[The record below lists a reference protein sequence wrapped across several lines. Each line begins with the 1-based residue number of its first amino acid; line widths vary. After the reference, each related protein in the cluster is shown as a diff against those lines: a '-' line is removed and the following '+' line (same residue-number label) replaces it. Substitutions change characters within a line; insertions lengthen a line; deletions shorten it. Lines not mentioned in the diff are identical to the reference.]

1 MKFKVRMQNWTHL
14 QFNNS
19 VRTCVLEVQWH
30 SELTTCHCIT
40 TLELPSCKPLGYL
53 PSQKHCPQKQNG
65 KSKAVRDWGRMFYKK
80 VVTAL
85 PLQNCSHSNE
95 HVLSGWT
102 CKIESLQL
110 QTMCQSASYPVQKMQ
125 ARNPQLIFFAPKR
138 LVISELPNW
147 IFATMTQQG
156 LNNPSAA
163 LAAFE
168 FQCTHRLCALLH
180 KTIRNSYAKEL
191 WVNLRIL
198 QSWLHPTIA
207 AILIPGCKGLIWVGR
222 FVP

>member
-65 KSKAVRDWGRMFYKK
+65 KSKAVRDWGRLFYKK
-80 VVTAL
+80 VVTVL

-110 QTMCQSASYPVQKMQ
+110 QTMCQSASCPVQKMQ
-125 ARNPQLIFFAPKR
+125 ARNPQLIFLHQNAWSSQSCQ
-138 LVISELPNW
+138 I
-147 IFATMTQQG
+147 
-156 LNNPSAA
+156 
-163 LAAFE
+163 E
-168 FQCTHRLCALLH
+168 FLLQWHSRDWTILLLH
-180 KTIRNSYAKEL
+180 SQLLNFNARIAYA
-191 WVNLRIL
+191 
-198 QSWLHPTIA
+198 
-207 AILIPGCKGLIWVGR
+207 R
-222 FVP
+222 FCTKQLETATPKSSG